1 MAEAI
6 VNRVALL
13 IALIAACGHDPKPAG
28 PDGALGSDAPP
39 AAIPTGHSSSI
50 AVSPD
55 GSAVYVV
62 NADNDSV
69 SSIDPA
75 GLALVREIDLGPTP
89 TVDGAGNYTPAI
101 APRALALNPAGDHLF
116 VTGQRSGQ
124 LYDITLA
131 DHTVTAVAVC
141 AEPVGVIAAQDSV
154 YIACTA
160 DRAIVKL
167 QGLAVVARTQL
178 DSQPWGLAFGP
189 DGSVIVSAFYGPGA
203 TVVDPDTLAVRGQ
216 WVVPPVAP
224 RSDPRLAH
232 GAPRGFYDLAARPN
246 TQEMWLVHTLLGID
260 TAQPALDF
268 ERTAFPAIS
277 IFSSGTFATT
287 LSTDAQDVA
296 GIDGS
301 IGDVVSGPHAIAFTH
316 DGAFALVVDSNSE
329 DVLAMSSS
337 RVEAALA
344 RPLPGHL
351 PEGIAIAPDDS
362 VAYIDERNTGDV
374 AIVRIVR
381 SGTGV
386 TLEPGATVPRFATD
400 PMPAQ
405 LRLGQHLFASANSD
419 EYPLTKNHWIACATC
434 HMEGR
439 SDQVTWLFAQ
449 GPRDT
454 PSNAGGMLGTG
465 FLFRTADRTSVQD
478 YWHTINVEQG
488 GAFDPVAQA
497 TLLDAIEAY
506 VDHAIPLPVPPSTDA
521 AKVALG
527 AQIFASSAVGCS
539 SCHTGARFTDSG
551 AGNPTLDLGGMVVL
565 HAVGTCNAA
574 DVAHQDLEG
583 HGRAACMFDTPSLN
597 GVWSSPPY
605 FHDGRAAT
613 LHDALEL
620 TRGTMGDITNLSA
633 DDEAALVEY
642 LRSL

>member
-1 MAEAI
+1 MKRI
-6 VNRVALL
+6 ALL
-13 IALIAACGHDPKPAG
+13 LLIAACGHDPAVP

-39 AAIPTGHSSSI
+39 MATPTGHSSSI
-50 AVSPD
+50 AVSGD
-55 GSAVYVV
+55 GTTVFVV

-69 SSIDPA
+69 SLIDPA
-75 GLALVREIDLGPTP
+75 GLLLVAEIPLGPAP
-89 TVDGAGNYTPAI
+89 TVDGAGNFAAAI
-101 APRALALNPAGDHLF
+101 APRALALDPSGAHLY
-116 VTGQRSGQ
+116 VTGQRSGRI
-124 LYDITLA
+124 YDITLA
-131 DHTVTAVAVC
+131 DRSVHSAAVC
-141 AEPVGVIAAQDSV
+141 AEPVGVVAAGDAIYV
-154 YIACTA
+154 ACTA
-160 DRAIVKL
+160 DRAVVKL
-167 QGLAVVARTQL
+167 RALAEVARASL
-178 DSQPWGLAFGP
+178 DSQPWGLAWAP
-189 DGSVIVSAFYGPGA
+189 DGGLVVSAFYGPGA
-203 TVVDPDTLAVRGQ
+203 TVLDPDTLAVRAQ

-232 GAPRGFYDLAARPN
+232 GSPRGFYDLATRPN

-260 TAQPALDF
+260 TAQPTLDF

-277 IFSSGTFATT
+277 IFSGGTFATT

-316 DGAFALVVDSNSE
+316 DGALALVVDSNSE
-329 DVLAMSSS
+329 DVLAVSSA

-351 PEGIAIAPDDS
+351 PEGIVIAPDDS

-381 SGTGV
+381 NGPSV
-386 TLEPGATVPRFATD
+386 TLEPGTAIPRFATD

-405 LRLGQHLFASANSD
+405 LRLGQHLFYSANSD
-419 EYPLTKNHWIACATC
+419 EYPVTKNHWIACATC

-439 SDQVTWLFAQ
+439 SDAVTWLFAE

-465 FLFRTADRTSVQD
+465 FLFRTADRTRVQD
-478 YWHTINVEQG
+478 YWHTVNVEQG

-497 TLLDAIEAY
+497 MLLDAIEAY
-506 VDHAIPLPVPPSTDA
+506 VDHAIPLPVPPSTDPV
-521 AKVALG
+521 KVARG
-527 AQIFASSAVGCS
+527 AEIFASADVGCS
-539 SCHTGARFTDSG
+539 SCHSGARFTDSG
-551 AGNPTLDLGGMVVL
+551 AGNPTLDLGGTVVL
-565 HAVGTCNAA
+565 HDVGTCNTA

-583 HGRAACMFDTPSLN
+583 HARAACMFDTPSLN

-620 TRGTMGDITNLSA
+620 TRGTMGDITSLSA
-633 DDEAALVEY
+633 DDEDALVEY